1 LRVTAEPENLRQ
13 LKNDIKKLEGERESL
28 TRANKLKEA
37 ADIKM
42 QIELKK
48 ESMAPLEE
56 EWKIQIGTGNPEVL
70 SKDIHMVLSQMT
82 GIPINE
88 LNSDERQNL
97 LNLEQKLHERIIS
110 QDEAVKLVSESIRR
124 SRVGLKNP
132 NKPIASFIFLG
143 PTGVGKTELAKA
155 IAEIVFGDEDAMI
168 RLDMSEY
175 MEKFSVSKIIG
186 SPPGY
191 IGFEEGGQ
199 LTEKVRRHP
208 YSVILLDELEK
219 ANPDVLNILL
229 QLLDDGRL
237 TDAKGK
243 TVDFKNT
250 IIIATSNLGSQLIL
264 DKLGKKNG
272 PIVNDT
278 GVIKMRDSK
287 PQTINNDGTG
297 WNELKIELMNL
308 LKTTFRPEFLNRID
322 ETIIFKPLDIES
334 LKKIVVL
341 MLEGTRRLL
350 SAQKMSL
357 MFTDRAIDQIA
368 KLGYD
373 PQFGARPLSRII
385 QREIGNPISVGILEN
400 KFREGDIIKVDF
412 NNGMFDFNK

>member
-1 LRVTAEPENLRQ
+1 
-13 LKNDIKKLEGERESL
+13 
-28 TRANKLKEA
+28 
-37 ADIKM
+37 
-42 QIELKK
+42 
-48 ESMAPLEE
+48 
-56 EWKIQIGTGNPEVL
+56 
-70 SKDIHMVLSQMT
+70 MT
-82 GIPINE
+82 GIPITE
-88 LNSDERQNL
+88 LNNDERKNL
-97 LNLEQKLHERIIS
+97 LNLEQKLHERVIS
-110 QDEAVKLVSESIRR
+110 QDEAINLVSESIRR

-155 IAEIVFGDEDAMI
+155 IAQIVFGDEDAMI

-191 IGFEEGGQ
+191 VGYEEGGQ

-208 YSVILLDELEK
+208 YAVVLLDEIEK
-219 ANPDVLNILL
+219 AHPDVFNILL

-264 DKLGKKNG
+264 DKLNKKKE
-272 PIVNDT
+272 VTQDST
-278 GVIKMRDSK
+278 GVIKMRNAKTLGNFNLGFSWK
-287 PQTINNDGTG
+287 
-297 WNELKIELMNL
+297 ELKEELMSL
-308 LKTTFRPEFLNRID
+308 LKNTFRPEFLNRID
-322 ETIIFKPLDIES
+322 EVIVFKPLDIED
-334 LKKIVVL
+334 LRKIVKL
-341 MLEGTRRLL
+341 MLDGTRRLL

-357 MFTDRAIDQIA
+357 EVSESAIDQIS

-373 PQFGARPLSRII
+373 PQFGARPLARII

-400 KFREGDIIKVDF
+400 RFTEGDIIKVDF
-412 NNGMFDFNK
+412 IRGMFEFKKS